1 MPKFVRYQNDTKYW
15 LWNEDK
21 MRLENRNFGHQ
32 DVNEKNPRWLYAE
45 IIEAKNWHD
54 LYMKTGWSDLW
65 LSDCHHNNLWVDPE
79 GECWEGEAHEVV
91 AEDILEVVYGEET
104 KLSDYPADKLINRGW
119 IKLSVFM
126 AQIYAD
132 SDMYF
137 NITRDQ
143 AITIKEWCEWAEI
156 PFSWFCKTDLY

>member
-1 MPKFVRYQNDTKYW
+1 
-15 LWNEDK
+15 
-21 MRLENRNFGHQ
+21 
-32 DVNEKNPRWLYAE
+32 
-45 IIEAKNWHD
+45 
-54 LYMKTGWSDLW
+54 MKTGWSDLW
-65 LSDCHHNNLWVDPE
+65 LPDCHHNNLWVDPD

-91 AEDILEVVYGEET
+91 AEDILEVVYGEEV
-104 KLSDYPADKLINRGW
+104 KLSDYPADRLMSRGW

-132 SDMYF
+132 SAMYY

-156 PFSWFCKTDLY
+156 PFSWFCKIDLY